1 MKNIYLVG
9 FMGTGKTVVGEI
21 LAKKLAK
28 DFVEMDTFIEAKEG
42 SEVVDIFA
50 KKGEAYFRELEKELL
65 KELSVKKD
73 LVISCGGGLICDS
86 ENLNQLK
93 ETGVVFSLQAS
104 VSTIYRRTK
113 EHTNRPILNVNDP
126 QEKIKQ
132 LLAKRAPYYAQA
144 QHLIDTDNL
153 SPEEIAN
160 KIIAILN
167 HG

>member
-28 DFVEMDTFIEAKEG
+28 DFVEMDAFIEAKEG

-93 ETGVVFSLQAS
+93 ETGVVFALQAS

>member
-28 DFVEMDTFIEAKEG
+28 DFVEMDAFIEAKEG

-93 ETGVVFSLQAS
+93 ETGVVFALQAS

-113 EHTNRPILNVNDP
+113 NILIVRFLMLTIPKRRLSNCLP
-126 QEKIKQ
+126 RG
-132 LLAKRAPYYAQA
+132 LLTMHR
-144 QHLIDTDNL
+144 L
-153 SPEEIAN
+153 ST
-160 KIIAILN
+160 
-167 HG
+167 